1 MWWDGSF
8 ESGFSAWICHA
19 CLGMYLNENI
29 GLVHIIRLFR
39 LQRYC
44 ISIIG
49 LATNLRFGSIFGN
62 IKHQTSLEI
71 NHNDHSFLLPKHG
84 FYNHCIKYYRAQLQN
99 HIFHKSFITKNIILI
114 FIYIYSTVKTNNI
127 YCSAHMNQY
136 TYIVVPFCLQCNIK
150 TYFLYNKQKFQHFL
164 FIVFIYP
171 YISFYTLHHF
181 RIAFTQVWKY
191 ILETCHNDNYWQWNI
206 VGI

>member
-1 MWWDGSF
+1 MIIPSYYQNMVF
-8 ESGFSAWICHA
+8 IIIASSIEE
-19 CLGMYLNENI
+19 LNYKI
-29 GLVHIIRLFR
+29 
-39 LQRYC
+39 
-44 ISIIG
+44 
-49 LATNLRFGSIFGN
+49 TN
-62 IKHQTSLEI
+62 
-71 NHNDHSFLLPKHG
+71 
-84 FYNHCIKYYRAQLQN
+84 
-99 HIFHKSFITKNIILI
+99 FHKSFITKNIILI
-114 FIYIYSTVKTNNI
+114 FIYIHSTVKTNNI

-136 TYIVVPFCLQCNIK
+136 TYIVVPFCLLCNIK
-150 TYFLYNKQKFQHFL
+150 TYFLYNKQKFQHYL